1 MLVPWYYHH
10 YRLHLPRQCWL
21 FTSPQMVDAPHPD
34 QTESVRQ
41 QLLQTPSPSLLPQ
54 FLPIT
59 TTGGSCDPCKWLSR
73 QPPNCRATRL
83 ADKEKGEDR
92 DRVRAASIFPEV
104 WRGEG
109 CWTKPKNMIKNEE
122 VMSKTLKKDYYG
134 SFWSVLILWPFL
146 VQFIHFGMVTISG
159 STLGLKGIFFWLN
172 PIVVGF

>member
-1 MLVPWYYHH
+1 
-10 YRLHLPRQCWL
+10 
-21 FTSPQMVDAPHPD
+21 MVDAPHPD

-41 QLLQTPSPSLLPQ
+41 QLLQTPSPSLSSPQ

-104 WRGEG
+104 WRG
-109 CWTKPKNMIKNEE
+109 
-122 VMSKTLKKDYYG
+122 L
-134 SFWSVLILWPFL
+134 LL
-146 VQFIHFGMVTISG
+146 
-159 STLGLKGIFFWLN
+159 
-172 PIVVGF
+172 